1 MPAPT
6 GRRHPLFLRLQ
17 KPIEPIYPDAV
28 TPVAWDDDQPIEA
41 AEGVVYIVTRPC
53 PKLRTW
59 AAQLRKLHRA
69 DETYKTEDDI
79 SRLSAKPIDAKS
91 LNEIGKLDRE
101 FWGEHWSAIKS
112 ARCAHYAFVAT
123 TLMAVILDRVGGQAV
138 GFVSFDLRWIVEALQ
153 EAEREAR
160 LVVEPDQ
167 AWIAPSFRGRGWGGT
182 TAIAIAFATKR
193 YVEQIEASTRWP
205 GEFRAK
211 LKLEVGADVYS
222 TSGDR
227 FLRSCAEYIGLE
239 FNFSE
244 EDRIEVT
251 GIELESRT

>member
-1 MPAPT
+1 MPRPT
-6 GRRHPLFLRLQ
+6 GRRHPLFIRLK
-17 KPIEPIYPDAV
+17 KPIEPIYPDTV
-28 TPVAWDDDQPIEA
+28 TPVAWDDDKPIEE

-69 DETYKTEDDI
+69 DESYKTEDDI

-91 LNEIGKLDRE
+91 LSEIGKLDRE
-101 FWGEHWSAIKS
+101 LWGEHWSSIKS
-112 ARCAHYAFVAT
+112 ARSAHYVYVST
-123 TLMAVILDRVGGQAV
+123 TLMAVVLDRVGGHAV
-138 GFVSFDLRWIVEALQ
+138 GFVSFDLRWIVEAQ
-153 EAEREAR
+153 AERAVR

-167 AWIAPSFRGRGWGGT
+167 AWIAPDFRGRGWGGT

-193 YVEQIEASTRWP
+193 YVEQIEKSTRWP

-227 FLRSCAEYIGLE
+227 FLRSCAEYISFQFDSSDDE
-239 FNFSE
+239 
-244 EDRIEVT
+244 RIEVIA
-251 GIELESRT
+251 IELESRT